1 MGRHF
6 FGFEAYKFRET
17 LVAEKEEAVHS
28 ILPTLTHRYDFAKPV
43 LGGNLRF
50 DNKLSHRLRKQDVD
64 ETRLSST
71 LDWSWRHITQGGF
84 VLAADNRLTFDAYDF
99 TIKPDDPEKA
109 EAEAVDELLSANSS
123 AFTLSYPLER
133 VGSYDRQT
141 VSPKL
146 QLVLA
151 DADDGYDAV
160 PHINVATRDLT
171 RSQLFQP
178 LSPKDEASRVNLG
191 IGHELDYADRLTTQF
206 FIGQSYNL
214 SNESFAQSS
223 GFGDDKSSLITE
235 AALSSGPFSLNQKA
249 RISDNGSTLLRSQT
263 NLALDF
269 SNFNF
274 GLSHSFYKQGQTDST
289 NNQNTDL
296 EEATGRLGWRVTR
309 HWRLDASLR
318 ENLET
323 EERVRA
329 DAAFTYEDDC
339 TIIAIRFDRDYARVG
354 SIEPDT
360 SINFTFSLKTIG
372 N

>member
-1 MGRHF
+1 M
-6 FGFEAYKFRET
+6 
-17 LVAEKEEAVHS
+17 
-28 ILPTLTHRYDFAKPV
+28 
-43 LGGNLRF
+43 
-50 DNKLSHRLRKQDVD
+50 
-64 ETRLSST
+64 
-71 LDWSWRHITQGGF
+71 
-84 VLAADNRLTFDAYDF
+84 
-99 TIKPDDPEKA
+99 
-109 EAEAVDELLSANSS
+109 
-123 AFTLSYPLER
+123 
-133 VGSYDRQT
+133 
-141 VSPKL
+141 
-146 QLVLA
+146 
-151 DADDGYDAV
+151 
-160 PHINVATRDLT
+160 
-171 RSQLFQP
+171 FQP